1 MKIDNQKESYVS
13 KVSPAFDSEY
23 VQRFYSTWNFD
34 NTRVESEGTYS
45 LAKLAEWVFA
55 EQSTPKETDE

>member
-55 EQSTPKETDE
+55 E